1 MFTKKNDYG
10 KINFRKA
17 QIIFKK
23 YVYFSYKI
31 EKGIDFKMKR
41 KIVFFLV
48 LITAVILAIMFINNR
63 KVINDKAN
71 VKFEKLEAPTQATA
85 TDNIAS
91 GTSGTCSW
99 LIDKDGKLI
108 IWPTND
114 TNGTLGNITSL
125 TGAPWYEK
133 RESIKKVEFLNGV
146 KADTSS
152 CKALFYNC
160 TNLKNVDFGNFDTS
174 NAQDMSY
181 MFESCLSIVDLDIS
195 NLDTRNTT
203 NLYVFLPANL
213 KKIKLGANINFKV
226 NTNYGYPFGR
236 GTWKK
241 EEDGKEYSI
250 IEICND
256 SLTGNATGTYTK
268 VSEISKQMVPTY
280 FVDYRVERLDEIG
293 NFTTTNPEI
302 FEVVDNKKIIIKNI
316 PVSNNDDYTVNGSF
330 EIKFNDKAVAKNDF
344 SKKYDLI
351 LKVENI
357 HLYDLI
363 AVDGITTTNKSIMI
377 IDNEGARLDSHFY
390 NSIQD
395 AKNDNIQYLDSNH
408 SSIAFDVNMKI
419 VDKNGNAQ
427 NGSFIFSAFDLDVSS
442 WRDRNSQYPAIDR
455 PNFGY
460 GDYSEGITLLKGFDT
475 TTKTFALNTCL
486 KESNVTYNGNNYVR
500 YFGTRADCDSELSEF
515 VIKADASDT
524 KFRWSVGG
532 NAVTRFMS
540 FYQPRIVEISKQDQ
554 NGNILKNAKLK
565 LFYNEELIQEWTT
578 TNENKNL
585 FLNPGRYELKEEVTP
600 EGYTK
605 ANDIVFYLDADDKIT
620 VNGQEVEKIVMKDI
634 GQDTGVLVHHYIMN
648 SDGTTTETKVPL
660 TNGGVAED
668 VTING
673 KVSDTYN
680 TNIANVPEY
689 YEVVQIPENAT
700 GNMTK
705 DLITVIYYYK
715 LKKYPYKVNYYD
727 IDTKQPIRATKDGEI
742 KEYGTNV
749 SVNSEKVNI
758 ENYNYDSATIGKTNE
773 TEGAN
778 LTIGTNTT
786 ENVINLYYKQK
797 KQVKV
802 ITKHVD
808 EATNKEINN
817 PDGTDSK
824 VEETKK
830 EGDSYTTTSKEFEN
844 YVLDTKKLPSN
855 AEGTVNK
862 DEITVV
868 YYYKHIS
875 AGVIEKHIDFYT
887 DEVLNNEVHEGSE
900 GDPYEIKSKEFEGYE
915 LMEDKLP
922 SNATGEMTKDPIEV
936 KYYYRRPSKL
946 VVDYIDK
953 DTGKKLT
960 DTITNNLYNGEN
972 YTTENKKFDGYEL
985 IQIPSNNK
993 GTMGKEQIN
1002 VVYEYQPIKARVTV
1016 KYVDEDGKT
1025 ISATEVIEGKINDT
1039 YKTDKKDIK
1048 NYKYVKVEGNTKGT
1062 MDSKEITV
1070 TYIYRKESKKAPTVL
1085 PKTGERTVM
1094 LSSIF
1099 GVMAFAVIMHKKLKK
1114 YKNVK

>member
-1 MFTKKNDYG
+1 MRKK
-10 KINFRKA
+10 ILLL
-17 QIIFKK
+17 
-23 YVYFSYKI
+23 
-31 EKGIDFKMKR
+31 
-41 KIVFFLV
+41 LV
-48 LITAVILAIMFINNR
+48 LIMAFIVTFKFLN
-63 KVINDKAN
+63 KIEVINDKTN
-71 VKFEKLEAPTQATA
+71 VELDRMEAPTQATA

-108 IWPTND
+108 VWPTND
-114 TNGTLGNITSL
+114 TSGTLNNITSI

-133 RESIKKVEFLNGV
+133 RENIKTVEFLNGV
-146 KADTSS
+146 KSDTSS
-152 CKALFYNC
+152 CMALFYNC
-160 TNLKNVDFGNFDTS
+160 TNLESINFGNFDTS

-181 MFESCLSIVDLDIS
+181 MLENCNSINELDIS
-195 NLDTRNTT
+195 NLDTRNST
-203 NLYVFLPANL
+203 NMISFFPTKIN
-213 KKIKLGANINFKV
+213 KIKLGANNNLKV

-250 IEICND
+250 IEICNN

-268 VSEISKQMVPTY
+268 ISDISKQMVPSY
-280 FVDYRVERLDEIG
+280 SVDYRIENLNEIG
-293 NFTTTNPEI
+293 SFTTTNPEI
-302 FEVVDNKKIIIKNI
+302 FELVNNNVIIKNI
-316 PVSNNDDYTVNGSF
+316 PVSNNDDYTVTGSC
-330 EIKFNDKAVAKNDF
+330 EIKFNDKVVAKNDNT
-344 SKKYDLI
+344 KKYDLI
-351 LKVENI
+351 LKIENI

-363 AVDGITTTNKSIMI
+363 AVDGVTTTNKRILI
-377 IDNEGARLDSHFY
+377 VDNSGIRLGSFFY
-390 NSIQD
+390 DSIQD
-395 AKNDNIQYLDSNH
+395 VINNNPRNIDNNH
-408 SSIAFDVNMKI
+408 SSIAFDVDIKI
-419 VDKNGNAQ
+419 VDENGNAQ
-427 NGSFIFSAFDLDVSS
+427 NGSFVFSTYDLDVPS
-442 WRDRNSQYPAIDR
+442 WHDRNSTYPSVVRA
-455 PNFGY
+455 NSGY

-475 TTKTFALNTCL
+475 TTKTFALNTSL
-486 KESNVTYNGNNYVR
+486 KESNVTYNGNTYVR
-500 YFGTRADCDSELSEF
+500 YFGTRPDCDSELSEF
-515 VIKADASDT
+515 VIKADASET
-524 KFRWSVGG
+524 AFRWSVGG
-532 NAVTRFMS
+532 DAATRFLS
-540 FYQPRIVEISKQDQ
+540 FYQPNNVEISKQDQ
-554 NGNILKNAKLK
+554 NGANLKNAVLK
-565 LFYNEELIQEWTT
+565 LFKDDELVEGWTT
-578 TNENKNL
+578 TNENKIL
-585 FLNPGRYELKEEVTP
+585 FLNPGRYVLKEETTP

-605 ANDIVFYLDADDKIT
+605 ANDLVFYVDINDRIT
-620 VNGQEVEKIVMKDI
+620 INGKEVDKIVMKDI
-634 GQDTGVLVHHYIMN
+634 GEDTSVLVHHYIMN
-648 SDGTTTETKVPL
+648 PDGTTTETKVPIA
-660 TNGGVAED
+660 NGGVAED

-673 KVSDTYN
+673 KVSDPYN
-680 TNIANVPEY
+680 TNTANVVDY
-689 YEVVQIPENAT
+689 YEVVQMPENAT

-705 DLITVIYYYK
+705 NQITVIYYYK
-715 LKKYPYKVNYYD
+715 LKKYSYKVNYYD
-727 IDTKQPIRATKDGEI
+727 IDTKQQIRATKDGDV
-742 KEYGTNV
+742 KDYGTNI
-749 SVNSEKVNI
+749 SVDSEKVNI
-758 ENYNYDSATIGKTNE
+758 ENYNYVSATIGKTNE
-773 TEGAN
+773 TEGTS
-778 LTIGTNTT
+778 LSIGTNTT

-824 VEETKK
+824 VEETKR

-862 DEITVV
+862 DEITVI
-868 YYYKHIS
+868 YYYKHVS
-875 AGVIEKHIDFYT
+875 GGVIEKHIDFYT
-887 DEVLNNEVHEGSE
+887 DEILNNEVHQGNE
-900 GDPYEIKSKEFEGYE
+900 GDPYDIKSKQFEGYE

-922 SNATGEMTKDPIEV
+922 SNATGEMTKEPIEV

-972 YTTENKKFDGYEL
+972 YTTENKTFDGYEL
-985 IQIPSNNK
+985 IQIPSNDK

-1048 NYKYVKVEGNTKGT
+1048 NYKYLKVEGNTKGT

-1099 GVMAFAVIMHKKLKK
+1099 GVMAIAVVMHKKLKK